1 MSNPRTAVIG
11 PVCLLREG
19 IGSALRRSGFRLLLE
34 VSDLRILTRELW
46 SLAETCSLFVVLS
59 QETSAASTRGLIETL
74 RRRVPGG
81 TILVLCDDVAHD
93 ASELLKAGA
102 VGCLPS
108 TAKPDALI
116 EALQA
121 LTHCTPRSEA
131 TGEASAEVGISRRE
145 WEVLEALSL
154 GESNK
159 HIGRRLGISDATV
172 KAHIRLI
179 LKKTGCGNRTQAV
192 LWALAR
198 RDVAGAVDDTRSTR
212 AAASSARVE

>member
-11 PVCLLREG
+11 PLCLLREG
-19 IGSALRRSGFRLLLE
+19 IGSALRRSGFKLLLE

-46 SLAETCSLFVVLS
+46 SLAETCSLFVILS
-59 QETSAASTRGLIETL
+59 QDTSAASTRGVIETL
-74 RRRVPGG
+74 RRRVPTGM
-81 TILVLCDDVAHD
+81 ILVLCEDVAHD
-93 ASELLKAGA
+93 ASDLLKAGA

-116 EALQA
+116 EALHA
-121 LTHCTPRSEA
+121 LTNCHPRTA
-131 TGEASAEVGISRRE
+131 PVGETTTEVGISRRE
-145 WEVLEALSL
+145 WDVLEALSL

-172 KAHIRLI
+172 KAHLRLI

-192 LWALAR
+192 LWALSR
-198 RDVAGAVDDTRSTR
+198 RDVASAIEENRSKR
-212 AAASSARVE
+212 AASSSARVE